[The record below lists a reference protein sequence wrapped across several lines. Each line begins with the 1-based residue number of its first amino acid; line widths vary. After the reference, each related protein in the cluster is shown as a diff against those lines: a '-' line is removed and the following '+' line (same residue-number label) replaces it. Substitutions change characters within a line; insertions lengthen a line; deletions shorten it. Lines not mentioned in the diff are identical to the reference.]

1 MTKAKLNI
9 KKLNDMKTTVGVIE
23 INGNPLTLVGE
34 MVKTGDIA
42 QDFSVMSNELKP
54 VKLSEFAG
62 KKIILSV
69 MPSIDTPVCAA
80 QTRRFNE
87 EATKLENVVIITLSV
102 DLPFALARFC
112 GNEGI
117 KNALTLS
124 DYKDRDFG
132 HKYGF
137 YIQELGLL
145 ARGIVV
151 IDENNKVVHVQ
162 YVKEVG
168 SEPDY
173 EAALKAL

>member
-1 MTKAKLNI
+1 
-9 KKLNDMKTTVGVIE
+9 MKTTVGVVE

-34 MVKTGDIA
+34 MIKTGDIA
-42 QDFSVMSNELKP
+42 QDFTVMNNELKP
-54 VKLSEFAG
+54 VKFSEYAG
-62 KKIILSV
+62 KKVILSV

-87 EATKLENVVIITLSV
+87 EAAKLENTAVITLSV

-117 KNALTLS
+117 QNAVTLS
-124 DYKDRDFG
+124 DYKYRDFG
-132 HKYGF
+132 NKYGF

-151 IDENNKVVHVQ
+151 INEEGKVIHVQ

-168 SEPDY
+168 HEPDY
-173 EAALKAL
+173 DAALNALKA

>member
-1 MTKAKLNI
+1 
-9 KKLNDMKTTVGVIE
+9 MKTTVGVVE

-34 MVKTGDIA
+34 MIKTGDIA
-42 QDFSVMSNELKP
+42 QDFTVMNNELKP
-54 VKLSEFAG
+54 VKFSEYAG
-62 KKIILSV
+62 KKVILSV

-87 EATKLENVVIITLSV
+87 EAAKLENTVVITLSV

-117 KNALTLS
+117 QNAVTLS
-124 DYKDRDFG
+124 DYKDRDFAN
-132 HKYGF
+132 KYGF

-151 IDENNKVVHVQ
+151 INEEGKVIHVQ

-168 SEPDY
+168 HEPDY
-173 EAALKAL
+173 DAALNALKA

>member
-1 MTKAKLNI
+1 
-9 KKLNDMKTTVGVIE
+9 MKTTIGVIE
-23 INGNPLTLVGE
+23 INGNPLTLMGE
-34 MVKTGDIA
+34 MVKKGDIA
-42 QDFSVMSNELKP
+42 QDFTVTNNEVKP
-54 VKLSEFAG
+54 VKLTDFAG
-62 KKIILSV
+62 KKVILSV

-87 EATKLENVVIITLSV
+87 EATKLDNAVVITLSV

-117 KNALTLS
+117 KDAITLS
-124 DYKDRDFG
+124 DYKDRDFAY
-132 HKYGF
+132 KYGF

-145 ARGIVV
+145 ARGIIV
-151 IDENNKVVHVQ
+151 IDENGIIQHVQ

-173 EAALKAL
+173 DAALQVLKGL

>member
-1 MTKAKLNI
+1 
-9 KKLNDMKTTVGVIE
+9 MKTTVGVIE
-23 INGNPLTLVGE
+23 INGNPLTLEGE
-34 MVKTGDIA
+34 MVKKGDIA
-42 QDFSVMSNELKP
+42 QDFTVMSNELKP
-54 VKLSEFAG
+54 VKLSEFLG

-69 MPSIDTPVCAA
+69 MPSVDTPVCAA
-80 QTRRFNE
+80 QTRRFNM
-87 EATKLENVVIITLSV
+87 EASKLENTVVITLSV

-117 KNALTLS
+117 QNAITLS

-145 ARGIVV
+145 ARGIIIINEEGKV
-151 IDENNKVVHVQ
+151 IYVE

-173 EAALKAL
+173 EAALKACNQ